1 MGDLILDKNNVQN
14 IMIWC
19 IVAVVVVVLLY
30 VIICLISE
38 HIEETKKA
46 KEYMNDLE
54 PVNAVNNISIREQNS
69 MQMPTNNNGQFYA
82 SVGRFTDT
90 GRPMTQSQYNGMNTT
105 FYDDVQFVIVKSLI
119 HTETREEID

>member
-1 MGDLILDKNNVQN
+1 MGDLIMDKNNVQN

-54 PVNAVNNISIREQNS
+54 PVGAVNNISIREQNS
-69 MQMPTNNNGQFYA
+69 MQMPINNSGQFYA

-119 HTETREEID
+119 HTETREEIE